1 MKRKIGEL
9 RNKPIVEGDKN
20 LLSKNEIHK
29 ENIANFLGVDSGD
42 LIFVGFKEPVIVE
55 ETNSV
60 DTPVMYALTSWAN
73 GLKFSNNKYY
83 YGWNDFGE
91 NLWDKELC
99 LAAAMLKIPKM
110 PHNPTI
116 KMLYYETYNELV
128 DSLSA
133 NTGVP
138 IDEIKDLI
146 FPISR
151 DEFFQKVK

>member
-29 ENIANFLGVDSGD
+29 ENVANFLDVDLGD
-42 LIFVGFKEPVIVE
+42 LIFVGFKEPVIVD

-60 DTPVMYALTSWAN
+60 STPVIYALTCRAN

-83 YGWNDFGE
+83 YGWNDFGD

-99 LAAAMLKIPKM
+99 FAAAMLKIPKM
-110 PHNPTI
+110 PHNAADN
-116 KMLYYETYNELV
+116 MLYYKTYDELV

-138 IDEIKDLI
+138 VDEIKDLI

-151 DEFFQKVK
+151 DKFFQKS